1 MKKMV
6 WITVRNRKDVG
17 DFMQTF
23 RLVKA
28 EKLRRM
34 VVYTFYVMAVITLL
48 YFWTA
53 AVTYEEGM
61 QYVFIL
67 LVIPAGI
74 YSEVLR
80 FLYARASD
88 ILHEKCDAGQCVV
101 VLEKFE
107 KLDFM
112 HLYRKSTD
120 CLKGC
125 AYLDLNRMQEVE
137 SIVAGPGE
145 NTEAIKKKM
154 DFEYQY
160 LAFLYAGTGKD
171 RKKLEEHYG
180 ELCRIFSVSRNKS
193 SDMEAM
199 YGLIKGIYL
208 YWANRSGEAEAIL
221 ERLDYKRLKKHEQVY
236 YFYYYA
242 CALKKENKKK
252 RSEEVWKEGR
262 CMAKKMPYIGGKLWQ
277 EENA

>member
-1 MKKMV
+1 
-6 WITVRNRKDVG
+6 
-17 DFMQTF
+17 MQTF

-34 VVYTFYVMAVITLL
+34 VVCTFYVMAVITLL

-74 YSEVLR
+74 YYEALR

-88 ILHEKCDAGQCVV
+88 ILHEKCDASQCVV
-101 VLEKFE
+101 VLEKLE

-120 CLKGC
+120 SLKGC

-137 SIVAGPGE
+137 SIVAGSRE
-145 NTEAIKKKM
+145 NTEVVKKKM

-160 LAFLYAGTGKD
+160 LAFHYAGTGKD

-193 SDMEAM
+193 SDMEAL
-199 YGLIKGIYL
+199 YGLIKGMYL